1 VRLRLVRTPSGGRSV
16 AVWQG
21 ATWVPLTGVDPT
33 GRLGAA
39 AHDVMAFL
47 AGGRQV
53 RDLAREVLD
62 GSDTASLGPVDPER
76 GLPFR
81 PRASGT
87 ARCVSSIKWPR
98 PEVCCT

>member
-1 VRLRLVRTPSGGRSV
+1 MRLRLVRTASGGRSV
-16 AVWQG
+16 AVWQR
-21 ATWVPLTGVDPT
+21 ATWVPLTEVDPT

-81 PRASGT
+81 P
-87 ARCVSSIKWPR
+87 SSFR
-98 PEVCCT
+98 DC